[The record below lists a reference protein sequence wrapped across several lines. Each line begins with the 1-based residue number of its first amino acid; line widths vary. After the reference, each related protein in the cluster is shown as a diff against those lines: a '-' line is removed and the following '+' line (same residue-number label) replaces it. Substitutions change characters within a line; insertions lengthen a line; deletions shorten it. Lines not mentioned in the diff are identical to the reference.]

1 MYLSQKNIG
10 LLTMAFLLFAYFE
23 VFTGLYFV
31 SAIGASLFLMIFVKF
46 VQDLG
51 NKIEVRDLIVFL
63 ATLQWVVG
71 PILAYNVL
79 PADELYWMDVDEAT
93 YMNYVVPGC
102 IALVIGL
109 YFPLSEERII
119 GKEQIDKVRIYLKD
133 NKYLGYML
141 VGVGLAASFISGYLP
156 ASLSFLFFL
165 LGNLQFI
172 GVYLILF
179 GDSKFKWLLFAG
191 LMGMVIM
198 GSVLRGMF
206 GQLVLWLMFSFL
218 IIAFVVKIPMV
229 GKVLILSFGM
239 VLVMLIQSTKDEYRQ
254 ATWYASS
261 SQSNSA
267 IYKELLLDRLTN
279 PSKMFASAPLENL
292 GARLNQGWII
302 ARIMGHMP
310 KKQSFV
316 KGETIETAI
325 YAGILP
331 RVLAPHKAKAGG
343 RANFERFTGTVL
355 PESTSMDISVIGE
368 GYANFGVFGGIV
380 FMLIIGLFYNWV
392 IIKVIKISRNHPTLI
407 IWLPLLFFQ
416 VIKAETDF
424 ATVFNYLTK
433 ASLITFLVFWGFNK
447 VLKIKM

>member
-1 MYLSQKNIG
+1 
-10 LLTMAFLLFAYFE
+10 
-23 VFTGLYFV
+23 
-31 SAIGASLFLMIFVKF
+31 
-46 VQDLG
+46 
-51 NKIEVRDLIVFL
+51 
-63 ATLQWVVG
+63 
-71 PILAYNVL
+71 
-79 PADELYWMDVDEAT
+79 
-93 YMNYVVPGC
+93 MNYIVPGC

-119 GKEQIDKVRIYLKD
+119 GKEQLDKVRIYLKD
-133 NKYLGYML
+133 NKYLGYIL

-156 ASLSFLFFL
+156 DSLTFLFFL

-172 GVYLILF
+172 GVYLLLF

-191 LMGMVIM
+191 LLGMVIM
-198 GSVLRGMF
+198 GSILRGMF
-206 GQLVLWLMFSFL
+206 GQLVLWLMFSLL
-218 IIAFVVKIPMV
+218 IIAFVVKIPMF

-239 VLVMLIQSTKDEYRQ
+239 LLVMLIQSTKDEYRQ

-261 SQSNSA
+261 LKSNSE
-267 IYKELLLDRLTN
+267 IYNELLIDRLTH
-279 PSKMFASAPLENL
+279 PSKMFSSAPLENL

-302 ARIMGHMP
+302 ARIMGHIP
-310 KKQSFV
+310 EKQAFV

-343 RANFERFTGTVL
+343 HANFERFTGTVL
-355 PESTSMDISVIGE
+355 PKGTSMDISVIGE

-380 FMLIIGLFYNWV
+380 FMLIIGLFYNW
-392 IIKVIKISRNHPTLI
+392 IIIIVIKISRNHPTLI